1 MQATACTHFDNLMTQ
16 NPTPT
21 NRTRERILQAAA
33 EIFAEKGYAR
43 TTTRAIAQ
51 AAKVNEVTIF
61 RHFGSKKKL
70 LSDLIQTRSELPNL
84 SDIIENQLSGNI
96 QQDLTFFAR
105 ILLNALLQRQGT
117 LRLLLCEANALPEI
131 REIAAQPSKQ
141 LRQIMTRYLQ
151 QQIDQ
156 GVVQGDDPE
165 LMAQAFMGMFF
176 AYAVAGE
183 FIGGPATFTQS
194 TDEVIAQFVAIFIN
208 GALRRG
214 M

>member
-1 MQATACTHFDNLMTQ
+1 MQATTCIHFDNLMTQ